1 MELSIK
7 LKRGMDLRGVISSPG
22 EYVRA
27 VVIFVHGLGE
37 HIQRYSHWYTAL
49 SEEGIAFAGVDL
61 PGHGLSDG
69 SRGNISSYDLTD
81 EMIEI
86 LFESVTKTFMGI
98 PVFLYGHSL
107 GGGIV
112 TDYLIRKDLKL
123 SGAVVTSPWLKLS
136 FEPDR
141 FKVILASLIRKIL
154 PGLTQPSGL
163 VTEHLSHDSLVVAGY
178 KSDPLVHDRISV
190 SLYYNAIKAAENS
203 LEHAADL
210 RIPLLLM
217 HGSEDMISSPEG
229 SCQFASASKTTE
241 LKIWEGGYHELH
253 NESFRDEVFK
263 YLIQWINKKIE
274 KK

>member
-1 MELSIK
+1 MEFNIK
-7 LKRGMDLRGVISSPG
+7 LKKGMVLRGMISSPG
-22 EYVRA
+22 KHIRA
-27 VVIFVHGLGE
+27 VVIFIHGLGE
-37 HIQRYSHWYTAL
+37 HIQRYSHWYSAL
-49 SEEGIAFAGVDL
+49 NNKGIGFTGVDL

-86 LFESVTKTFMGI
+86 LYESVKNTFTGI

-112 TDYLIRKDLKL
+112 TDYLIRKNLKL
-123 SGAVVTSPWLKLS
+123 RGAVVTSPWLKLS

-154 PGLTQPSGL
+154 PGLSQPSGL
-163 VTEHLSHDSLVVAGY
+163 VTEHLSHDNLVVEAY
-178 KSDPLVHDRISV
+178 RSDPLVHDRISV
-190 SLYYNAIKAAENS
+190 SLYYNAMKAAENS

-229 SCQFASASKTTE
+229 SRQFASASKTTE
-241 LKIWEGGYHELH
+241 LKIWDGGYHELH
-253 NESFRDEVFK
+253 NESFRDEVFE
-263 YLIQWINKKIE
+263 YLFQWIDKKID
-274 KK
+274 